1 MIPMEYFL
9 VLAAILFVIGA
20 YGVLTKSNA
29 IVVLMCIE
37 LMLNAANINFISFAY
52 FTAQDSTAGALFSI
66 FVIAVTACEM
76 AIALAIIVTM
86 YRRHKSLDVDQLR
99 DLHD

>member
-1 MIPMEYFL
+1 MTLENCLILSF
-9 VLAAILFVIGA
+9 ILFAIGIC
-20 YGVLTKSNA
+20 GVLRQRHMVGMLIS
-29 IVVLMCIE
+29 IE

-52 FTAQDSTAGALFSI
+52 FGASDSTAGALFSI

-76 AIALAIIVTM
+76 AIALAIIVSM
-86 YRRHKSLDVDQLR
+86 YRRYKSLDVEQLR

>member
-1 MIPMEYFL
+1 
-9 VLAAILFVIGA
+9 
-20 YGVLTKSNA
+20 
-29 IVVLMCIE
+29 
-37 LMLNAANINFISFAY
+37 MLNAANINFISFAY
-52 FTAQDSTAGALFSI
+52 FTAHDATAGALFSI

-86 YRRHKSLDVDQLR
+86 YRRHKSLDADQLR

>member
-1 MIPMEYFL
+1 MNVMTCLILAFL
-9 VLAAILFVIGA
+9 LFG
-20 YGVLTKSNA
+20 
-29 IVVLMCIE
+29 IVVWGRMRRRLRIGMVISIAP
-37 LMLNAANINFISFAY
+37 MLNAENINFISFAY
-52 FTAQDSTAGALFSI
+52 FTAHDATPGALFSI

-86 YRRHKSLDVDQLR
+86 YRRHKSLDADQLR

>member
-1 MIPMEYFL
+1 MNLLNCLILAFL
-9 VLAAILFVIGA
+9 LFGIGVW
-20 YGVLTKSNA
+20 G
-29 IVVLMCIE
+29 LMRRRHLIGMLISIE

-52 FTAQDSTAGALFSI
+52 FTAHVSTAGALFSI

-86 YRRHKSLDVDQLR
+86 YRRHKSLDADQLR
-99 DLHD
+99 ELHD

>member
-1 MIPMEYFL
+1 MNLMNCL
-9 VLAAILFVIGA
+9 VLAFLLFGIGVW
-20 YGVLTKSNA
+20 G
-29 IVVLMCIE
+29 LMRRRHLIGMPISIE

-86 YRRHKSLDVDQLR
+86 YRRHHSLDADQLR